1 MLQRYLFAFFTIIQI
16 GRLTV
21 NSSPDVLIACHGL
34 PSFTFMRMIHLPS
47 FFSYFPIGWG
57 VLTLQT
63 DEKIEPPHADGD
75 EEKGDLEK
83 ENRTVNDDVPNQ
95 NAAMSACLRTF
106 QAAQAEMSQLINLID
121 LSRGDQFV
129 SVERV
134 TKTLPL
140 SVSNNGSILSL
151 VVAIGCIM

>member
-1 MLQRYLFAFFTIIQI
+1 M
-16 GRLTV
+16 
-21 NSSPDVLIACHGL
+21 
-34 PSFTFMRMIHLPS
+34 
-47 FFSYFPIGWG
+47 
-57 VLTLQT
+57 LTLQS
-63 DEKIEPPHADGD
+63 DEKIEPPQADGD

-83 ENRTVNDDVPNQ
+83 ENRTVDDNVPSQ
-95 NAAMSACLRTF
+95 NATMSACLRTF

-140 SVSNNGSILSL
+140 SVSNNSSILCL
-151 VVAIGCIM
+151 VVAIGCIMQHPNIHHALSYLYVSARCHLLQSRNCHSSVLGT